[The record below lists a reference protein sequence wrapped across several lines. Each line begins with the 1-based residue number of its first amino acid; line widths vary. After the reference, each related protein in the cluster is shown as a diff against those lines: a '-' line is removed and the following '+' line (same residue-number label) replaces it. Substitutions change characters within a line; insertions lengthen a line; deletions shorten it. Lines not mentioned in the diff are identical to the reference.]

1 MTVDKFKL
9 SALNKY
15 RIKRLSMCGGL
26 EHYDLLISLLSI
38 KVNH

>member
-1 MTVDKFKL
+1 MY
-9 SALNKY
+9 KY
-15 RIKRLSMCGGL
+15 RIEGLSISGGL

>member
-1 MTVDKFKL
+1 MY
-9 SALNKY
+9 KY
-15 RIKRLSMCGGL
+15 RIERLSISGGL